1 MAAKKENFEKSLER
15 LERIVAQLES
25 GDLPLEKGV
34 ALYKEGLDLAGACR
48 KRLDEAKMEISRVT
62 EKGLAAFDV
71 ADAAEGGE
79 TNGDAGVDDD

>member
-15 LERIVAQLES
+15 LERIVTQLES

-34 ALYKEGLDLAGACR
+34 DLYKEGLSLAGACR

-62 EKGLAAFDV
+62 EKGLAAFDL
-71 ADAAEGGE
+71 ADANDGGE